1 MWLSNYDFTVLV
13 SLFVLSQ
20 GRSTVMLDSFK
31 ANVPNQIETIQLIS
45 TVNQMTGLCMVEK
58 WP

>member
-13 SLFVLSQ
+13 SLSVLLQ

-45 TVNQMTGLCMVEK
+45 NVNQMTGLCMVEK

>member
-13 SLFVLSQ
+13 SLSVLLQ

-31 ANVPNQIETIQLIS
+31 ANAPNQIETIQLIS
-45 TVNQMTGLCMVEK
+45 NVNQMTGLCMVEK